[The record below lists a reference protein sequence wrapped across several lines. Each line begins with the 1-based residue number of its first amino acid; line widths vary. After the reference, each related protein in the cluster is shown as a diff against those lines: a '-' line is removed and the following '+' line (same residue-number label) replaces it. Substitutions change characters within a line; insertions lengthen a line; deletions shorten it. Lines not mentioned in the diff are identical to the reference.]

1 MELSAAGTQAPAAS
15 AANLNSLAASLGHI
29 AGLFSAGLLTESEFS
44 AAKSTVL
51 GLASPQ
57 QPVAVPAAAAE
68 APAVLLAA
76 VMAEQV
82 DEPVM
87 AAAVPVEEHTRIHTA
102 VAEHRVVA
110 RGKEKKKR
118 KRAERASSDS
128 DDTDSDGTNC
138 QRNGAARTPAHQSA
152 QQDQFPPGL
161 VFNKAWDLEGLT
173 WYSGVVQGPHRGD
186 DSECTK
192 FPAWR
197 LCRFSDGVL
206 MDVHMTDSSVAIV
219 HGASTKPT
227 VGTASS
233 QRIGAAHAARSGGT
247 ASKSMVSRF
256 HGVSWHKSSRRW
268 QAQLGHDGQRHFL
281 GFFAED
287 KEEDAARA
295 FDTAARNLRGARAHG
310 GRNGTTWCYLNFPTE
325 AEVAGA
331 TEAAAAASR
340 PNGHSSRFHGVYW
353 HKARSKWQAE
363 LQHDG
368 KKHHLGSFA
377 EDKEEDAAHAY
388 DTAARKLR
396 GANAG
401 LAWQLNYPTPVEAAS
416 AAGTAAT
423 MQ

>member
-173 WYSGVVQGPHRGD
+173 WYGVQWCRPGSSPRGRQRMHEVPCLAALQVQRRRADGRAHDRLVRGNRSWRIYQAHRGY
-186 DSECTK
+186 S
-192 FPAWR
+192 
-197 LCRFSDGVL
+197 
-206 MDVHMTDSSVAIV
+206 
-219 HGASTKPT
+219 
-227 VGTASS
+227 
-233 QRIGAAHAARSGGT
+233 
-247 ASKSMVSRF
+247 
-256 HGVSWHKSSRRW
+256 
-268 QAQLGHDGQRHFL
+268 
-281 GFFAED
+281 
-287 KEEDAARA
+287 
-295 FDTAARNLRGARAHG
+295 
-310 GRNGTTWCYLNFPTE
+310 
-325 AEVAGA
+325 
-331 TEAAAAASR
+331 
-340 PNGHSSRFHGVYW
+340 
-353 HKARSKWQAE
+353 
-363 LQHDG
+363 
-368 KKHHLGSFA
+368 
-377 EDKEEDAAHAY
+377 
-388 DTAARKLR
+388 
-396 GANAG
+396 
-401 LAWQLNYPTPVEAAS
+401 
-416 AAGTAAT
+416 
-423 MQ
+423 